1 VRLGWFLLQPEVV
14 RRAASGER
22 LHGGN
27 RLGPSTKLAVALRLV
42 ANFDD
47 TRATVSSRLHP
58 PDMKLHG
65 SGWQPYLELC
75 GPRGIRGRMPWGPL
89 QPLNDILCGPFGRTT
104 IKANDDA
111 GFEVS
116 AAAPIEDPPPPGNPG
131 SARVLP
137 DLHAV

>member
-1 VRLGWFLLQPEVV
+1 
-14 RRAASGER
+14 
-22 LHGGN
+22 
-27 RLGPSTKLAVALRLV
+27 
-42 ANFDD
+42 
-47 TRATVSSRLHP
+47 
-58 PDMKLHG
+58 MKLHG
-65 SGWQPYLELC
+65 SGWQPCLELS
-75 GPRGIRGRMPWGPL
+75 GPRGIRGRMPWGPLPPL